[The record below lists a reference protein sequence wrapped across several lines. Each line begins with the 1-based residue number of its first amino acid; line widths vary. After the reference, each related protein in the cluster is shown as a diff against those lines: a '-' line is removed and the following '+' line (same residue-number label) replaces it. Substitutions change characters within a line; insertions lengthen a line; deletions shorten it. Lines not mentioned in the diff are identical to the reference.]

1 MAAAESSAGRIVKGE
16 AAVAIQRAAEVVVVS
31 TGSDAWGDQYMSVRH
46 RGFTVHWG
54 QGNSQNYLEVVLDAV
69 ARVAAGTTVEV
80 AAGRVRAHVV
90 DAIGEERLEPETE
103 TAANEE
109 SGSTELGEAAATEEA
124 AKEKKREKNRRKKQR
139 RQIRKEAAAAE
150 EATTDTVR
158 AGEVVVEK
166 AAAANSLEAAA
177 LAVSEAAAALTAYS
191 ETKEGAT
198 VVAAATVGGAEAEKG
213 ETERMREK
221 VGDTALG
228 GTGVQ
233 TVQTTEMVVIT
244 TPGTQ

>member
-1 MAAAESSAGRIVKGE
+1 M
-16 AAVAIQRAAEVVVVS
+16 
-31 TGSDAWGDQYMSVRH
+31 
-46 RGFTVHWG
+46 
-54 QGNSQNYLEVVLDAV
+54 DAV

-166 AAAANSLEAAA
+166 AAAANGIEAAA
-177 LAVSEAAAALTAYS
+177 LAGCVRGSS
-191 ETKEGAT
+191 S
-198 VVAAATVGGAEAEKG
+198 
-213 ETERMREK
+213 TES
-221 VGDTALG
+221 DP
-228 GTGVQ
+228 
-233 TVQTTEMVVIT
+233 IDD
-244 TPGTQ
+244 